1 MRLTLIA
8 LSIAGLGLA
17 ACHHKAP
24 PPGSIQDYSAM
35 EQFAIGAVYE
45 ARPTRALVDSVEIV
59 PSDGANTVLRIEMT
73 GAPTARNIYNVEVSE
88 TPDGA
93 FELVQLDVLQ

>member
-8 LSIAGLGLA
+8 LSLASLGLA
-17 ACHHKAP
+17 ACHHTAP
-24 PPGSIQDYSAM
+24 PPASIQDYSAM

-45 ARPTRALVDSVEIV
+45 ARPTRALVDLVEIV
-59 PSDGANTVLRIEMT
+59 PSDGANTVFRIEMT

-88 TPDGA
+88 AADGG
-93 FELVQLDVLQ
+93 FEMVQLDVLQ